1 MNSALRQPIS
11 DRDNLSAAAPERLMS
26 NDRGSI
32 RFRLAKISAQVSAFF
47 QVKSQVEASRHR
59 QFRQRGPS
67 QDHATVVIT
76 DGQSYRMK
84 PELGQFS
91 AHPSR

>member
-67 QDHATVVIT
+67 QVDVHLSRLVTW
-76 DGQSYRMK
+76 
-84 PELGQFS
+84 QFDACS
-91 AHPSR
+91 LLASTHRR